1 MMAASCGSRRRGRD
15 LPQGLTS
22 TMSTMPG
29 MPAADAAAEM
39 PGLKLGPLLMRQGV
53 RRKHIFTLFFVS
65 FFSIA
70 MMNSVGIMQAY
81 LFNEMLRI
89 PPNEQGS
96 LTGTLLVVQELV
108 VILLVGLAGAVS
120 DRIGRPPVFATGFIL
135 LAIGYCL
142 YPLASGDPDSVRFEL
157 VMFRLFLASGVA
169 CVNVMLSSVAN
180 DYPMDATRAKT
191 IAAVFVFNGVGIA
204 TLPRFIGGLPQRFI
218 EMGFDPVWA
227 GRYAYW
233 FLTCTC
239 VTLAVVLLW
248 GLKPG
253 APGQVSKRE
262 PMFATL
268 KVGLAAARM
277 PRVALGYAA
286 AFVSRGDMAV
296 VSQFLT
302 LWLVREGLAQG
313 MTTAEATIK
322 ATTFYIV
329 IQAFALPWAVIFG
342 VWLDRIDRLK
352 GLVVGMGVACIGYAS
367 LGMLDNPLSW
377 EMYVAAAFVGAGE
390 MSSNI
395 SATSLIGKEAP
406 DHGRGAVLGLFSLFG
421 AVGIMAVGLA
431 GGWLFDNWRPVGPF
445 LYMAASNGLLVLIAL
460 LMLATRT
467 GAPATLKA

>member
-1 MMAASCGSRRRGRD
+1 MPMSAAPSPS
-15 LPQGLTS
+15 TS
-22 TMSTMPG
+22 S
-29 MPAADAAAEM
+29 AAAE
-39 PGLKLGPLLMRQGV
+39 PHGLTFGPLRMRLGV
-53 RRKHIFTLFFVS
+53 ARKHVFTLFFVS

-81 LFNEMLRI
+81 LFNEILRI
-89 PPNEQGS
+89 PPDQQGS

-108 VILLVGLAGAVS
+108 VLLLVGLAGAVS
-120 DRIGRPPVFATGFIL
+120 DRIGRPPVFATGFLL

-142 YPLASGDPDSVRFEL
+142 YPLASGDLDAVKIEL
-157 VMFRLFLASGVA
+157 VMFRLFIASGVA

-180 DYPMDATRAKT
+180 DYPVDATRAKM

-204 TLPRFIGGLPQRFI
+204 SLPRLVGGLPQRFI

-233 FLTCTC
+233 CLAGTC
-239 VTLAVVLLW
+239 VMLALVLLW

-253 APGQVSKRE
+253 PPGQVSKRE
-262 PMFATL
+262 PMLATL
-268 KVGLAAARM
+268 KEGLVAGRQ

-286 AFVSRGDMAV
+286 AFVSRADLAV

-302 LWLVREGLAQG
+302 LWLVREGMAQG

-342 VWLDRIDRLK
+342 IVLDKIDRLK
-352 GLVVGMGVACIGYAS
+352 GLALGMSVAFVGYAS
-367 LGMLDNPLSW
+367 LGFLDNPLGW

-390 MSSNI
+390 MGANI

-406 DHGRGAVLGLFSLFG
+406 DRGRGAVLGLFSLFG
-421 AVGIMAVGLA
+421 AVGIMVVGLV

-445 LYMAASNGLLVLIAL
+445 LYMAASNAVMVTLAL
-460 LMLATRT
+460 LLLGFSRRR
-467 GAPATLKA
+467 APAAAGA

>member
-1 MMAASCGSRRRGRD
+1 MSAAPIPPGS
-15 LPQGLTS
+15 
-22 TMSTMPG
+22 
-29 MPAADAAAEM
+29 AATDE
-39 PGLKLGPLLMRQGV
+39 PYGLKFGPLRMRIGV
-53 RRKHIFTLFFVS
+53 ARKHVFTLFFVS

-96 LTGTLLVVQELV
+96 LTGLLLVLQELV
-108 VILLVGLAGAVS
+108 VVLLVGVAGALS
-120 DRIGRPPVFATGFIL
+120 DRVGRPPVFATGFLL

-142 YPLASGDPDSVRFEL
+142 YPLASGDIDAVKIEL
-157 VMFRLFLASGVA
+157 AMFRLFIASGVGR
-169 CVNVMLSSVAN
+169 VQVMLVSVAN
-180 DYPMDATRAKT
+180 DYPVDSTRAKM

-204 TLPRFIGGLPQRFI
+204 SLPRLIGGLPQRFI
-218 EMGFDPVWA
+218 DMGADPVWA

-233 FLTCTC
+233 WLAATCTL
-239 VTLAVVLLW
+239 LALVLLW

-253 APGQVSKRE
+253 APVQVSKRD
-262 PMFATL
+262 PMLATL
-268 KVGLAAARM
+268 KVGLAAGRS

-302 LWLVREGLAQG
+302 LWLVREGIAQG

-329 IQAFALPWAVIFG
+329 IQAFALPWAVVFG
-342 VWLDRIDRLK
+342 IVLDKIDRLK
-352 GLVVGMGVACIGYAS
+352 GLVLGMGVAFVGYTS
-367 LGMLDNPLSW
+367 LGMLDNPLGW

-406 DHGRGAVLGLFSLFG
+406 DRGRGAVLGLFSLFG

-445 LYMAASNGLLVLIAL
+445 LYMAASNAL
-460 LMLATRT
+460 LMTLALLVIAFGRRSS
-467 GAPATLKA
+467 PATASAT

>member
-1 MMAASCGSRRRGRD
+1 
-15 LPQGLTS
+15 
-22 TMSTMPG
+22 
-29 MPAADAAAEM
+29 
-39 PGLKLGPLLMRQGV
+39 MRVGV
-53 RRKHIFTLFFVS
+53 ERKHVFTLFFIS

-81 LFNEMLRI
+81 LFNEILRI
-89 PPNEQGS
+89 PPDQQGS

-108 VILLVGLAGAVS
+108 VLLMVGLAGAVS
-120 DRIGRPPVFATGFIL
+120 DRNGRPPVFALGFVL

-142 YPLASGDPDSVRFEL
+142 YPLASGDLDAVKIEL
-157 VMFRLFLASGVA
+157 VMFRLFIAAGVA

-180 DYPMDATRAKT
+180 DYPVDATRAKM

-204 TLPRFIGGLPQRFI
+204 TLPRVVGGLPQRFI
-218 EMGFDPVWA
+218 DMGFDPVWA

-233 FLTCTC
+233 CLSAMC
-239 VTLAVVLLW
+239 VLLALVLLW

-253 APGQVSKRE
+253 PPGQVSKRE
-262 PMFATL
+262 PMLATL
-268 KVGLAAARM
+268 KEGLAAARM

-286 AFVSRGDMAV
+286 AFVSRADLAV

-342 VWLDRIDRLK
+342 IVLDRIDRLK
-352 GLVVGMGVACIGYAS
+352 GLALGMSVAFVGYAS
-367 LGMLDNPLSW
+367 LGLLDNPLSW

-390 MSSNI
+390 MGANI

-406 DHGRGAVLGLFSLFG
+406 DRGRGAVLGLYSLFG
-421 AVGIMAVGLA
+421 AVGIMVVGLV

-445 LYMAASNGLLVLIAL
+445 LYMAASNVLMVVLAL
-460 LMLATRT
+460 LLLAAGSRSR
-467 GAPATLKA
+467 AAAREPAA